1 MYFDLENFG
10 KKLYFFRKRLNL
22 TQKDVSL
29 SSGINVDTLR
39 KIENGKVIPK
49 QETLDLLSSVLK
61 EDLNQVLLNYR
72 LDHYSEFH
80 KVKNRIERKLESG
93 EFDTLDVEKTS
104 LQKFLNSNI
113 NTYFLN
119 QIKQLV
125 LLIESV
131 ILRINDNDFSSSL
144 LKLEDALKI
153 TTPDFSLSNYQNFVY
168 NDMEI
173 RILMN
178 ISLVLNKTI
187 STEKSLELMVFCR
200 DMAEPDEDLY
210 QKICYNLSYTY
221 HRLDVHEKALYYA
234 DLGINNSIQNRSL
247 NYLNLLYFRKGIAE
261 FLLKHSNYMDSL
273 LKSTSFSELLGHDD
287 LNSMLIDSCKKFYN
301 INIPKSNI

>member
-153 TTPDFSLSNYQNFVY
+153 TTPDFSLSNYQDFVY

-210 QKICYNLSYTY
+210 RKICYNLSYTY